1 MKKSLLSKKRD
12 TSIVHLSANQQV
24 LVDPKENEF
33 RGLKSILHALP
44 GCVYW
49 KDRNGVYLGCNNAA
63 LALAGTNVVGKTDFD
78 LPWKSQAAE
87 MQRTDE
93 EVFKKNILLELEES
107 FTLANGQSLT
117 MLTRKAPLKDAQGNT
132 VGIIGIWVD
141 IADRVRLQEVLKE
154 AYEQALAAN
163 IILQKAKE
171 QADMTLDNIV
181 ASMPGHVYWKDK
193 NGVYLGCNNR
203 QAQSFGFQ
211 YGSEVIGKT
220 DFTLP
225 WIAGANTLRANDIRV
240 MQTGQTET
248 VEESAQMDGKDVIV
262 LSQKTPLKNKQG
274 VIEGVL
280 GISTDITNRKKFEAD
295 LKVAKEKAEAANK
308 AKAGFLENM
317 RHDIRT
323 PLMGIISFAGI
334 ISEEVNDPKIKGYVE
349 NLNASSNAL
358 LDLLNE
364 ILELIKVSSGD
375 IPILKKKFD
384 FKKRL
389 TEVIKLNQAKALHK
403 QIDLVFDHDNQIPRY
418 LIGDSTR
425 IHRIALEL
433 IANALNFTKQG
444 SVRLVTQLAKSDD
457 RGVVVK
463 LIVEDTGIGIE
474 PETQQEIFL
483 QFKRLTPSYEGI
495 YKGAGLGLTIVKQ
508 FMDEL
513 QGEVYVQSTV
523 GEGSKFICV
532 LPLKKALL
540 DEDLGSEDLLFT
552 AHEKKQL
559 IAIPAKP
566 AEDEKIPSRPAEKSR
581 ILIVED
587 QLIAIT
593 VAQRMFSSLDCH
605 VDVASD
611 GNTAVQLSQKNK
623 YDLIIMDV
631 GLPDIS
637 GYEVTKRI
645 RQHEAS
651 RSATVPII
659 ALSAHI
665 DEENK
670 QHCLEVG
677 MNAVLSK
684 PLDKDR
690 AKELLDAFIPCRKN
704 KREELNNNAPEDI
717 AALFMME
724 NKIIDM
730 NLAKRQLGGNEE
742 VVEQILNML
751 VNTFAEERAQLKA
764 AYEKSDWNAI
774 QKIAHKLKGG
784 SSYCGAAR
792 LREICSLIEVTVK
805 KEKQELYGPLLKR
818 LEEEMVLIENAVKN
832 ETYKSF

>member
-1 MKKSLLSKKRD
+1 MKKSLLPKKRD
-12 TSIVHLSANQQV
+12 ASIVHLSANQQV

-33 RGLKSILHALP
+33 RGLKSLLHALP

-49 KDRNGVYLGCNNAA
+49 KDREGVYLGCNNSA
-63 LALAGTNVVGKTDFD
+63 LALAGTNVLGKTDYD
-78 LPWKSQAAE
+78 LPWKNQAAE
-87 MQRTDE
+87 MQLVDE
-93 EVFKKNILLELEES
+93 EVLKKNTLIEAEES
-107 FTLANGQSLT
+107 IVLANGQPLV
-117 MLTRKAPLKDAQGNT
+117 MLTRKAPLKDAHGNT
-132 VGIIGIWVD
+132 VGIIGISVD
-141 IADRVRLQEVLKE
+141 ITERKRLKTALKE
-154 AYEQALAAN
+154 AYEQTLAAN

-203 QAQSFGFQ
+203 QAQSLGFQ
-211 YGSEVIGKT
+211 HGSEVVGKT

-225 WIAGANTLRANDIRV
+225 WDAEIIDAIRTNDIRV

-248 VEESAQMDGKDVIV
+248 IEEKAQMDGKEVIV
-262 LSQKTPLKNKQG
+262 LSQKTPLRNKHG
-274 VIEGVL
+274 VIVGVL
-280 GISTDITNRKKFEAD
+280 GTSIDITARKKFEAD

-308 AKAGFLENM
+308 AKTGFLENM

-323 PLMGIISFAGI
+323 PLMGIISFATI
-334 ISEEVNDPKIKGYVE
+334 ISEEVNDPKIKGYVD
-349 NLNASSNAL
+349 NLNASSTAL

-375 IPILKKKFD
+375 IPILKKKFE

-389 TEVIKLNQAKALHK
+389 NEVIKLNQAKALHK
-403 QIDLVFDHDNQIPRY
+403 QIDLVFEHDDNVPRY

-433 IANALNFTKQG
+433 IANALNFTNQG
-444 SVRLVTQLAKSDD
+444 SVRLITQLAKTDERD
-457 RGVVVK
+457 VVVK
-463 LIVEDTGIGIE
+463 IIVEDTGIGIE
-474 PETQQEIFL
+474 SETQQEIFL

-508 FMDEL
+508 FIDEL
-513 QGEVYVQSTV
+513 QGEMYVQSTV
-523 GEGSKFICV
+523 GVGSRFICV

-540 DEDLGSEDLLFT
+540 DEDLGSEDILFT
-552 AHEKKQL
+552 ANDKKQPSIAMPKQIENEKKQPF
-559 IAIPAKP
+559 AS
-566 AEDEKIPSRPAEKSR
+566 EKNR
-581 ILIVED
+581 ILVVED
-587 QLIAIT
+587 QLIAVT
-593 VAQRMFSSLDCH
+593 VAQRMFSSLDCQ
-605 VDVASD
+605 VDVAPD
-611 GNTAVQLSQKNK
+611 GNTAVQLFQKNN
-623 YDLIIMDV
+623 YDLILMDI

-645 RQHEAS
+645 RLQEANKS
-651 RSATVPII
+651 VSVPII

-670 QHCLEVG
+670 QHCFEVG

-684 PLDKDR
+684 PLGKDR
-690 AKELLDAFIPCRKN
+690 AKEILDAFIPHRKHKLDDAN
-704 KREELNNNAPEDI
+704 KNAPEDI
-717 AALFMME
+717 AALFKMK

-730 NLAKRQLGGNEE
+730 SLAKRQLGGNEE

-751 VNTFAEERAQLKA
+751 VDTFPEERAQLAA
-764 AYEKSDWNAI
+764 AYEKSDWSSI

-784 SSYCGAAR
+784 SSYCGATR
-792 LREICSLIEVTVK
+792 LREICSLVEITIK
-805 KEKQELYGPLLKR
+805 KDKQELYEPLLK
-818 LEEEMVLIENAVKN
+818 LMEEEMVLIENAVK
-832 ETYKSF
+832 TKSY